1 MRGPFLK
8 RIRIRNFKSFADVD
22 LELGRFNVIVGANAA
37 GKSNAVQVFRF
48 LRDIRWNGLDNAI
61 SMQGGSQY
69 IHNLRLGDKSTSIEL
84 ETALPKGV
92 RIPIPTKSRVYSTGG
107 RWILEFRIKGQ
118 SIEVV
123 EDSWTFYVSDR
134 DERSLD
140 DFMGSDGKLPDS
152 QKNGPREGTVRV
164 TRNGGGL
171 CFDVDFDNDLK
182 DALDNYT
189 AKSYAGRNE
198 LLVES
203 GLLEHLF
210 PRVFCFED
218 IGTYGFDS
226 KRAGGSAPVKGI
238 PVLEDDG
245 YNLAMVLKNILA
257 SDSGR
262 RTLHTLVSDLL
273 PFVKSI
279 GIKNFVKSVM
289 FTLAEE
295 HLEKTPLP
303 APLLSDGTVNAVALI
318 VSLYFEDVSI
328 VIIEEPEKSMHPSL
342 MARTVDMMRDAS
354 NESQII
360 VTTHSPELV
369 NHAGLESLYS
379 IKRGNDGFSE
389 IGRPSTNKEIQQFLK
404 NDMGAGEMH
413 VQNML
418 DW

>member
-123 EDSWTFYVSDR
+123 KDSWTFYVSDR
-134 DERSLD
+134 DERGLD
-140 DFMGSDGKLPDS
+140 DFMGSDGKRSDS

-189 AKSYAGRNE
+189 AKSYAGKNE
-198 LLVES
+198 LLAES
-203 GLLEHLF
+203 ELLERLF
-210 PRVFCFED
+210 PRVFCFEE
-218 IGTYGFDS
+218 IGTYDFDS
-226 KRAGGSAPVKGI
+226 KRAGGSARANAAPA
-238 PVLEDDG
+238 LEEDG
-245 YNLAMVLKNILA
+245 SNLAATLKNILA
-257 SDSGR
+257 GDSGGSLR
-262 RTLHTLVSDLL
+262 ALVSDLL
-273 PFVKSI
+273 PSVEYASI
-279 GIKNFVKSVM
+279 EDF
-289 FTLAEE
+289 AE
-295 HLEKTPLP
+295 TAAP
-303 APLLSDGTVNAVALI
+303 ALDGESLRGDRPPAAPLSDGTVNAVALI
-318 VSLYFEDVSI
+318 VSLYFGDRQVV
-328 VIIEEPEKSMHPSL
+328 VIKEPEKRMHPSL
-342 MARTVDMMRDAS
+342 MARTVGMMKDAS
-354 NESQII
+354 GRSQII

-369 NHAGLESLYS
+369 SHAGLESLHS
-379 IKRGNDGFSE
+379 VRRGAGGFSE
-389 IGRPSTNKEIQQFLK
+389 IGRPSASREIRQFLE